1 MSEPERAEAR
11 SGLLAE
17 DPWGVGTH
25 LRKKGGS
32 EFVYDEKL
40 DVFRFSDDGRLEKPS
55 TAYRQ
60 GWLDGRHGG
69 AGFPTETP
77 HLAEWEGVSDRIAYY
92 RGHREGREARRQ
104 ATQSPRPGDAQ
115 GESASRFR

>member
-17 DPWGVGTH
+17 DLWGVGTY

-32 EFVYDEKL
+32 ESVYDEKL
-40 DVFRFSDDGRLEKPS
+40 DVVRFSDDSRFEKPS

-69 AGFPTETP
+69 AGFSTETP
-77 HLAEWEGVSDRIAYY
+77 HLSEWEGVSDRLAYY
-92 RGHREGREARRQ
+92 RGYREGREARRWAKQ
-104 ATQSPRPGDAQ
+104 R
-115 GESASRFR
+115 ESAHPGSDRPARKRA

>member
-1 MSEPERAEAR
+1 VSEPERAEAR

-17 DPWGVGTH
+17 DLWEVGTY
-25 LRKKGGS
+25 LRKGGS

-55 TAYRQ
+55 TAYQQ

-69 AGFPTETP
+69 TGFSTETP

-92 RGHREGREARRQ
+92 RGHREGREARRL
-104 ATQSPRPGDAQ
+104 ANQSPWPGDSQ
-115 GESASRFR
+115 RESASRFR